1 MQVPNLN
8 PALESCNRKREVENI
23 PKFQCHSNSSLVEL
37 ISGPVR
43 IMHLRNILQINQPD
57 HFRPRSYSRERDDY
71 YARRDH
77 HRERERERE
86 GDRYRSERDR
96 YYRER
101 SRSPRT
107 RDRERAE
114 REKYYEVRFVDHRL
128 RDPGSRL
135 PFLLWRGIH
144 ATFI

>member
-1 MQVPNLN
+1 M
-8 PALESCNRKREVENI
+8 R
-23 PKFQCHSNSSLVEL
+23 
-37 ISGPVR
+37 
-43 IMHLRNILQINQPD
+43 LRNLLQINQYDLPP
-57 HFRPRSYSRERDDY
+57 FCRPRSYSRERDDY

-114 REKYYEVRFVDHRL
+114 REKYYEVRCQNIVEHRL
-128 RDPGSRL
+128 RESRPSTSGSQYVTEETE
-135 PFLLWRGIH
+135 GNKASADSI
-144 ATFI
+144 A